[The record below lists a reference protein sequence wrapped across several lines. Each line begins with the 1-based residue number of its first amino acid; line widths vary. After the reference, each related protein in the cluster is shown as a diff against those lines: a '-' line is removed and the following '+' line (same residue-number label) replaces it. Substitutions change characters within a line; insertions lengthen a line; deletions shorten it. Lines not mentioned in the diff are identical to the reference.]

1 MPTQVV
7 AGLQQETGKA
17 LMNAVML
24 GYGKG
29 FEQIDYQSPDNE
41 MIAYLQNNM
50 YAFSA
55 AKTFTQIQELQKLL
69 IDPETKL
76 PLSFQKF
83 KDAAQKIHQQYNIAY
98 LYAEYNH
105 AIAAAQM
112 AANWLRIEQD
122 KEDLPYLQYTTAG
135 DARVRTEHAALNGV
149 VLPVNSGFWN
159 TYYPPNGWNCRCDA
173 IQLTQD
179 QAEKI
184 GVTNETQ
191 AIGMAKNATTQEL
204 FELNVG
210 KQKVVFDTNKHPY
223 FTQIQGSPTELS
235 AATNYGMKTI
245 GQIYKNAAQLPAMPQ
260 SIIASYA
267 DLLAWWK
274 QNADANNNI
283 VVRTG
288 VQTIILDQK
297 LLSHMGQSKQR
308 SENRFAYINEVIA
321 AIRQPNEVWQHF
333 YSPSA
338 ASSKK
343 QTLTTTFIKYFRS
356 NPTSKNQSILLIK
369 AELINGAIT
378 VKTFYTAKATDAVG
392 SKHRK
397 GILLKKQ

>member
-1 MPTQVV
+1 MLPRPNVIPEKGIVQVTPY
-7 AGLQQETGKA
+7 GGK
-17 LMNAVML
+17 
-24 GYGKG
+24 
-29 FEQIDYQSPDNE
+29 
-41 MIAYLQNNM
+41 
-50 YAFSA
+50 
-55 AKTFTQIQELQKLL
+55 
-69 IDPETKL
+69 
-76 PLSFQKF
+76 
-83 KDAAQKIHQQYNIAY
+83 
-98 LYAEYNH
+98 H
-105 AIAAAQM
+105 API
-112 AANWLRIEQD
+112 
-122 KEDLPYLQYTTAG
+122 
-135 DARVRTEHAALNGV
+135 NGV
-149 VLPVNSGFWN
+149 ILPVNHPFWN
-159 TYYPPNGWNCRCDA
+159 TYYPPNGWNCRCDV

-179 QAEKI
+179 QAEKK
-184 GVTNETQ
+184 GVANEAQ
-191 AIGMAKNATTQEL
+191 AIGVAKNAATQEL

-223 FTQIQGSPTELS
+223 FTQIQGNPTELS

-245 GQIYKNAAQLPAMPQ
+245 GQIYNNAAQLPAIPQ

-283 VVRTG
+283 VVKTG
-288 VQTIILDQK
+288 IETIILDQK
-297 LLSHMGQSKQR
+297 LLSHMGQPKQR
-308 SENRFAYINEVIA
+308 SEKRFTYINEVIA

-338 ASSKK
+338 SAKK

-356 NPTSKNQSILLIK
+356 NPTSKNQPILLIK
-369 AELINGAIT
+369 AELTNGVLT